1 MPLRLLI
8 AFFAVIIGALPL
20 QAQFD
25 TRARAAYVYD
35 MATDTVLMAKNAD
48 VPVPPASMS
57 KLMTIDILFEAL
69 QDGRV
74 TLDTEFG
81 VSAKAASMGG
91 SKMFLREGS
100 RVTVEN
106 LIQGIVVQS
115 GNDACVVVAEGLA
128 GTEEAFARLM
138 NERAKALGM
147 TSSTFANASG
157 WPDPNQRMSM
167 RDLGFLAQRIITKFP
182 EYYGYFSE
190 KEFTWDGI
198 TQKNRNPLLNLGIGA
213 DGLKT
218 GHTQE
223 AGYGLVGSAIQ
234 AGRRIVFVI
243 SGLQSESARAE
254 EGERIVNWSFRQFT
268 QKTVVKKG
276 AVIADLP
283 VWMGEVGT
291 VGATPAEDISLL
303 IPASIN
309 KNISAEISYQD
320 PIEAPIKAG
329 DRIATLTVKV
339 GDLTPRDI
347 PLVAQQ
353 DVARGGFLPRLRTA
367 VKVLLRE
374 FNARAAA
381 AS

>member
-1 MPLRLLI
+1 MPLRLII
-8 AFFAVIIGALPL
+8 AFFSIVISALPL

-25 TRARAAYVYD
+25 TRATAAYVFD
-35 MATDTVLMAKNAD
+35 MTTDTVLMATNAN

-81 VSAKAASMGG
+81 VSAKAAKMGG

-167 RDLGFLAQRIITKFP
+167 RDLGFLASRIITKFP

-198 TQKNRNPLLNLGIGA
+198 TQQNRNPLLNLGIGA

-223 AGYGLVGSAIQ
+223 AGYGLVGSATQ
-234 AGRRIVFVI
+234 AGRRVVFAI

-268 QKTVVKKG
+268 QKTVVKKDT
-276 AVIADLP
+276 VIADIP
-283 VWMGEVGT
+283 VWMGEMGS
-291 VGATPAEDISLL
+291 VGAVPAKDISLL
-303 IPASIN
+303 VPASIN
-309 KNISAEISYQD
+309 KDISAEITYQG

-329 DRIATLTVKV
+329 DQIAVLNVKV
-339 GDLTPRDI
+339 GDLAPREI

-353 DVARGGFLPRLRTA
+353 DIARGGFLPRLRTA

-374 FNARAAA
+374 FSARAAA
-381 AS
+381 N